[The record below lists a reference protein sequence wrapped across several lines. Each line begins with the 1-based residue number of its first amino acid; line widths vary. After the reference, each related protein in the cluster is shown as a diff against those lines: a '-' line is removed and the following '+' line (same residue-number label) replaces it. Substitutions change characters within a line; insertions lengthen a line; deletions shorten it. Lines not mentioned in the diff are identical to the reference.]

1 MAAIEAGFARPVE
14 ASQSVFHAVMQALSR
29 PGRIATLGSELTP
42 PSPLTPELAAL
53 ALTLADQDAPVWLD
67 APLAASDDVQ
77 AFLRFHTGAPI
88 VTDPSQAAFALVSAA
103 RDLPDLADFAQG
115 TDAYPDRSTTLI
127 VAVEALATGEG
138 LRLRGPGIK
147 GEASLRIDPLPEDF
161 ARQFGLNRGAFPCGV
176 DLVFVAAGAVAALP
190 RSSMIVQEA

>member
-147 GEASLRIDPLPEDF
+147 GRHPSDRPTARGFRTPVRPEP
-161 ARQFGLNRGAFPCGV
+161 GAFP
-176 DLVFVAAGAVAALP
+176 AGSISSSSPPA
-190 RSSMIVQEA
+190 RSRRCHAPA